1 MLRPALLLL
10 VFAALSGC
18 DQLGLNDAKN
28 AETEGKAIG
37 AACRHSG
44 RALEDCYQ
52 LNPSVP
58 KAAIFFGWKE
68 MNNYMTEQKI
78 EIVKPML
85 PPQLPKTL
93 KDKKSDSAESS
104 DAESASTQT
113 DSKDDDAKDSK
124 DSSSKEGASDAEKST
139 GKANSSTESKH

>member
-10 VFAALSGC
+10 VAAALSGC

-28 AETEGKAIG
+28 AEAEGKAIG

-52 LNPSVP
+52 LNPSIP

-78 EIVKPML
+78 EIVKPTL

-104 DAESASTQT
+104 DAEPASDQT
-113 DSKDDDAKDSK
+113 DSKD
-124 DSSSKEGASDAEKST
+124 SSPKAGASDAEKST
-139 GKANSSTESKH
+139 AKAGNSTETQH